1 MKTEILTIT
10 PDSTFSSLTNLLAR
24 VLLIILF
31 FLAGTS
37 KISGYEATAGW
48 MDAMGVPGSLL
59 PLVILAEIGGALA
72 LLVGFQTRLVALLL
86 ALFTLA
92 SAFIF
97 HMNLADQT
105 QFLMFFKNLSI
116 SGGFLALMLLG
127 GGKFSLDAK
136 LNKA

>member
-1 MKTEILTIT
+1 
-10 PDSTFSSLTNLLAR
+10 
-24 VLLIILF
+24 
-31 FLAGTS
+31 
-37 KISGYEATAGW
+37 
-48 MDAMGVPGSLL
+48 MGVPGSLL

-72 LLVGFQTRLVALLL
+72 VLIGFQTRLVALLL
-86 ALFTLA
+86 AFFTLA
-92 SAFIF
+92 SASIF